1 MSRLLSIAR
10 FGRNPGRGVRGSRS
24 LLPRLDVCVVVLAL
38 AGSVTSVARSR
49 ARIWNLGD
57 GGNSI
62 SGLEL
67 IRQPAA
73 PASKSQPLQRGISV
87 ELAVTSS
94 AEAMPGADSD
104 DATIVTI
111 TNRGKVYLG
120 INPIAPS
127 ALTEKLKATA
137 SNSGKEL
144 YIKADARTPYANVAK
159 VLEAAR
165 AAGVQA
171 AALLTAQPDSGQP
184 SSTQTGSGQPGSGQS
199 GSPQPGSVVV
209 PKGLEVLLGPAIRA
223 GSEPIIVQVLDSG
236 QDSPGL
242 IINHKPV
249 PWDSLQSTLQ
259 PLAQS
264 RNRVVVLE
272 RADGSLSFVQVVRVI
287 DASRSAGKVLVIPA
301 EHDASLKQ

>member
-10 FGRNPGRGVRGSRS
+10 FARNPGRGVRGSRS

-49 ARIWNLGD
+49 ARIWNMGE
-57 GGNSI
+57 GGNS
-62 SGLEL
+62 SAGLEL

-73 PASKSQPLQRGISV
+73 AASKSQPLRRGISV
-87 ELAVTSS
+87 ELAVTST
-94 AEAMPGADSD
+94 AEAMPGADSE

-127 ALTEKLKATA
+127 ALTEKLKATV
-137 SNSGKEL
+137 SSSGKEL

-165 AAGVQA
+165 AAGVPA
-171 AALLTAQPDSGQP
+171 AALLTAQP
-184 SSTQTGSGQPGSGQS
+184 
-199 GSPQPGSVVV
+199 GSPQPGSPHPGGAVV
-209 PKGLEVLLGPAIRA
+209 PKGLEVMLGAAIRA
-223 GSEPIIVQVLDSG
+223 GSESIIVQVIDTG

-242 IINHKPV
+242 IINHKAV
-249 PWDSLQSTLQ
+249 PWDSLQSTMQ
-259 PLAQS
+259 PLAQN
-264 RNRVVVLE
+264 RNRAVVLE
-272 RADGSLSFVQVVRVI
+272 RADGSLSFVQVVQVI

-301 EHDASLKQ
+301 EHDAALKQ